1 MEAES
6 ELGYAGQDRTFR
18 AAQRSLVPRPQLLDE
33 IDEGLNREGI
43 VVLRAPWGYGKT
55 TLLREY
61 VSRALRTHACTVVN
75 VDFASPEVMA
85 YMAGSDGELERTLVR
100 GGCRDAGEGQ
110 GAIDRACAPSR
121 AKDVACAKS
130 RRSSKPASTRVPS
143 RYAHRASRAVWLH
156 LRGLAVPWARAVD
169 AGQKDAYEREE
180 TRPLLLIDNLP
191 RLERDQVTDLARALH
206 FWASRGAH
214 VVIACVPSSGLD
226 PRVLPHAHFLGP
238 DMLGVSEQEMSMW
251 ARWLSV
257 ARDVDVKELTNG
269 VPALV
274 GACARIRTSDARCD
288 AGFLHTCE
296 HVMSHV
302 LVEPLTHGA
311 DLARRAMMVLGRG
324 RLSDVATVGAL
335 CESRELEEL
344 AFSFPMLGIDSMRGT
359 FCCPPLVPG
368 MGYSCVRMCVED
380 DEKLG
385 GRCVE
390 LLLRRGEAQR
400 AGLILGFLPPRE
412 RARLLEAHP
421 AEFADVLVPEMIG
434 ESVEASRMR
443 GFPVGAGHEQLQ
455 AFVDICR
462 DKRPGE
468 EPCGFAGD
476 IAAVLGFWQGF
487 AGFAPWCDDGSA
499 AGLVNELGQAGLTA
513 DIERY
518 TCALARLEGLLAARK
533 QDGLGEA
540 ALRCHAAF
548 CGILCGQAG
557 RARAWLAPFAER
569 KRGLRFNPSV
579 PGGVADALLGAC
591 VSLAGH
597 AEELASSKI
606 PTVPTLDSVRASK
619 RYLEDRQVGF
629 GVSLCACIEALLL
642 VMGGDEARADALIDV
657 QLRRW
662 SQAGCCLGQAIARLG
677 KAHCALVQNH
687 PFQAREHAALALGIA
702 QKLRYPRLERL
713 SRLYL
718 VAALIRRGDK
728 YEIGEHELV
737 VRAQADARRGHEGA
751 SLLLARALIDV
762 SQKDLAAAR
771 EGLEA
776 LAALGNPMQLRLAA
790 LVGRALGSDRE
801 AFVACMPRE
810 LLREYGA
817 VRDAR
822 RRPTRLSVDDDACLS
837 AGSAGL
843 INPDRG
849 LFLQVFGM
857 MGGTLNGRR
866 LQQCDWGRTKGMFI
880 ACLLAL
886 KPDGRILRD
895 ELADVLYSSETHQQR
910 MSAFNTT
917 LSCLRTAL
925 GQTGGGPEYIIG
937 SMGTLGLNYSIVDTD
952 VRRFEQATT
961 SLLAQHDEMTLR
973 ELIDECNSLVCLF
986 GLGPDERL
994 AELGEPVARR
1004 VEQLRDRFAD
1014 CMLVAVDACYVR
1026 GEFDMALGFARH
1038 ADLVAPGRGD
1048 VEAAYNQTLQARARK
1063 GAPESSSPCC
1073 TRASVASGSSV
1084 PARKAP
1090 VQPVIACALQGPT
1103 GSGWQS

>member
-33 IDEGLNREGI
+33 IDEGLSREGI

-61 VSRALRTHACTVVN
+61 ASRALQTHACTVVN

-85 YMAGSDGELERTLVR
+85 YMAGSDGELERALVR
-100 GGCRDAGEGQ
+100 GGHRDADEEQ
-110 GAIDRACAPSR
+110 GAIDRAHAPSR
-121 AKDVACAKS
+121 AEDAACVKS
-130 RRSSKPASTRVPS
+130 RHGRKPAPLRVPA
-143 RYAHRASRAVWLH
+143 RYVHRASRTVWLH
-156 LRGLAVPWARAVD
+156 LRGFAVPWARAVG
-169 AGQKDAYEREE
+169 AGQKDACEREE

-191 RLERDQVTDLARALH
+191 RLEHDQVTDFARALH

-238 DMLGVSEQEMSMW
+238 DMLGASEQEMGMW
-251 ARWLSV
+251 ARWLSI

-288 AGFLHTCE
+288 VGFLHTCE

-302 LVEPLTHGA
+302 LVEPLAHGA
-311 DLARRAMMVLGRG
+311 DLARRAMMVLGHG
-324 RLSDVATVGAL
+324 RLSDVAAVGAL

-344 AFSFPMLGIDSMRGT
+344 AFNFPMLGIDSMRGL
-359 FCCPPLVPG
+359 FCCPPLVLG
-368 MGYSCVRMCVED
+368 TGYSCVRMCVED

-390 LLLRRGEAQR
+390 LLLRRGEVQR

-455 AFVDICR
+455 AFADICR

-487 AGFAPWCDDGSA
+487 AGFAPRRDDDSA
-499 AGLVNELGQAGLTA
+499 AGLVNELGQAGLAA

-540 ALRCHAAF
+540 ALRCHAAL

-569 KRGLRFNPSV
+569 KRGFRFNPSV
-579 PGGVADALLGAC
+579 PSGVADALLAAC
-591 VSLAGH
+591 VALAGH
-597 AEELASSKI
+597 AEELASSKT

-629 GVSLCACIEALLL
+629 GVSLCACIEALLF
-642 VMGGDEARADALIDV
+642 VTGGDEARAEVLIDV
-657 QLRRW
+657 QMRRW

-718 VAALIRRGDK
+718 VVALIRRGDK

-737 VRAQADARRGHEGA
+737 VRSQADARRGHEGA
-751 SLLLARALIDV
+751 SLLLARALIDA

-822 RRPTRLSVDDDACLS
+822 RRPTRLSVDDDACLLAES
-837 AGSAGL
+837 TGL
-843 INPDRG
+843 LNPDRG
-849 LFLQVFGM
+849 LSLQVFGM

-886 KPDGRILRD
+886 RPDGRILRD

-961 SLLAQHDEMTLR
+961 GLLAQHDEMTLH
-973 ELIDECNSLVCLF
+973 ELIDECNSLVHLF

-1014 CMLVAVDACYVR
+1014 CMLVAVDACYAR

-1038 ADLVAPGRGD
+1038 ADLAAPGRGD

-1063 GAPESSSPCC
+1063 GAPESSPRC
-1073 TRASVASGSSV
+1073 TRASVASESSV

-1090 VQPVIACALQGPT
+1090 VQPAIACTSQGPT